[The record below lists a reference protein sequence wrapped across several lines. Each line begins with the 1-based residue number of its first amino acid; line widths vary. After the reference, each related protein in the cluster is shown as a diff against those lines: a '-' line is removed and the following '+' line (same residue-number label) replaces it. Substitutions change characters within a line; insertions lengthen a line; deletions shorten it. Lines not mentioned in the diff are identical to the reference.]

1 MTAPIRVPVRQR
13 SDEWLAL
20 RRELITATDIGV
32 LLGLNPWRCEAD
44 LADEKLLGVQA
55 EDHLRMRMGSALEPF
70 IAAEYTAQTG
80 REVRRFH
87 GLLRHPVHQWAG
99 ASPDW
104 RVVGEPRLVEGKWTA
119 SRSRFADGLPRDIE
133 AQCAWQMFVADIPVT
148 DVAVLIAGDELRVF
162 EVRRDEELEASLV
175 AVAEDFRRRL
185 AAGGPFAR
193 DGARIRRDYPADNG
207 TEITPD
213 PDVVEAVRALI
224 DIRSSRKR
232 LEDDEDR
239 LMSAIQAR
247 MGDAA
252 AMRGPG
258 WQITWKRTK
267 DRTDT
272 DWKSLA
278 SGLLNALSETDRQTV
293 VGLHSTVKPGFRPF
307 RLSVGKE
314 TE

>member
-1 MTAPIRVPVRQR
+1 VT
-13 SDEWLAL
+13 AL
-20 RRELITATDIGV
+20 RLRQGTPEWIEGRRSLVTGTDIPV
-32 LLGLNPWRCEAD
+32 LLGISPWKCEAD
-44 LADEKLLGVQA
+44 LADEKLGIAPPQ
-55 EDHLRMRMGSALEPF
+55 ESTLRMRIGSALEDM
-70 IAAEYTAQTG
+70 ILDEYTAETG
-80 REVRRFH
+80 RRARRYR
-87 GLLRHPVHQWAG
+87 LMVRHPEHPWAA
-99 ASPDW
+99 ASPDAG
-104 RVVGEPRLVEGKWTA
+104 VIGERRLVELKWTG
-119 SRSRFADGLPRDIE
+119 SRIRFADGLPPDVE
-133 AQCAWQMFVADIPVT
+133 AQVAWQLGCTGYPVA
-148 DVAVLIAGDELRVF
+148 DVAVMTAERLTVSEQAADPALF
-162 EVRRDEELEASLV
+162 ADLL

-193 DGARIRRDYPADNG
+193 DGARVRRDYPADNG

-213 PDVVEAVRALI
+213 PDVLEAVRALI